1 MIRIFLVDDHQM
13 VIDGI
18 SSILADV
25 EEVKVVGTASNGKE
39 ALEKIAVDAHDLI
52 LLDINMPEMDG
63 IEVVNHLRENGDH
76 TKVLI
81 LTMHNNAQFTKQL
94 SALGVNGCILKNTG
108 KSELLNAIKTIY
120 QGEKYY
126 GKAVTDNLLS
136 SMEKT
141 EKAVNKVKLTKREVQ
156 IVKLIANEMTTN
168 EIADELSISTLT
180 VETHRKN
187 IVSKLKVKNA
197 AGLVRFAFE
206 NGLV

>member
-1 MIRIFLVDDHQM
+1 MVRIFLVDDHQM

-18 SSILADV
+18 ASILADEKDV
-25 EEVKVVGTASNGKE
+25 QVVGTASNGRD
-39 ALEKIAVDAHDLI
+39 ALDKIAIDSPDLI

-63 IEVVNHLRENGDH
+63 IQVVKELRKNGDH

-94 SALGVNGCILKNTG
+94 SELGVNGCILKNTG
-108 KSELLNAIKTIY
+108 KAELLNAIKLVHK
-120 QGEKYY
+120 GEKYY
-126 GKAVTDNLLS
+126 GKAVTDSLLT

-141 EKAVNKVKLTKREVQ
+141 QEAVKKVKLTKREVE
-156 IVKLIANEMTTN
+156 IVKLIANELTTN
-168 EIADELSISTLT
+168 EIAEKLFISTLT

-187 IVSKLKVKNA
+187 IISKLKVKNA

>member
-1 MIRIFLVDDHQM
+1 MTRIFLVDDHQM

-25 EEVKVVGTASNGKE
+25 EEVKVVGTDSNGKE
-39 ALEKIAVDAHDLI
+39 ALEKMAVDAPDLI

-108 KSELLNAIKTIY
+108 KSELLNAIKTIH

-156 IVKLIANEMTTN
+156 IVKLIANEMKTN

>member
-18 SSILADV
+18 SSILADE
-25 EEVKVVGTASNGKE
+25 EEVRVVGTASNGKE
-39 ALEKIAVDAHDLI
+39 ALEKIEVDAPDLI

-63 IEVVNHLRENGDH
+63 IQVVNHLRKNGDH

-108 KSELLNAIKTIY
+108 KSELLNAIKTIH

-187 IVSKLKVKNA
+187 IVSKLNVKNA

-206 NGLV
+206 NDLI

>member
-18 SSILADV
+18 TSILS
-25 EEVKVVGTASNGKE
+25 EETDVKVVGTASNGVD
-39 ALEKIAVDAHDLI
+39 ALEKIAIDSPDLV

-63 IEVVNHLRENGDH
+63 IEVVKMLRKRGDN

-108 KSELLNAIKTIY
+108 KSELLNAIKIVCN
-120 QGEKYY
+120 GEKYF
-126 GKAVTDNLLS
+126 GETVTNTLLS

-141 EKAVNKVKLTKREVQ
+141 NSAVKKVKLTKREVQ
-156 IVKLIANEMTTN
+156 IVKLIASEMTTN
-168 EIADELSISTLT
+168 EIAKGLSISTLT
-180 VETHRKN
+180 VETHRKH
-187 IVSKLKVKNA
+187 IMSKLNVKNS